1 MQLSFDTV
9 SAIATGTVSVAREP
23 QGIRFYRFT
32 PEQFALYQA
41 KDEKFFMK
49 SKTPSGVKLSF
60 RTDSKSLSV
69 KFLVLEHIG
78 ASFMA
83 FDIFADGKLVKS
95 INNFDGV
102 EFPRNYLKTDF
113 PIGEFSA
120 QVDLGEG
127 EKHVVIHLPWNG
139 MAYLQELSLDDGAFV
154 VPVKPEKKLLA
165 LGDSI
170 TYGNAAM
177 HPSSRYIA
185 RLCDALG
192 AEEFNK
198 GIGGEFFCPDLA
210 ATREAFN
217 PDYIVVAY
225 GTNDWRKHTKE
236 TFLEDV
242 NGFFEN
248 LNATYPDVKT
258 VIITPIWRSNLHAQT
273 DFTSMDEVVEAIHL
287 AAAERKNKLFV
298 DGFDLVPHDVEFF
311 GDYGCHP
318 NDRGFACYFENL
330 WDKIKDWV

>member
-1 MQLSFDTV
+1 MKLSIDTIA
-9 SAIATGTVSVAREP
+9 AIATGTVRVTQEP
-23 QGIRFYRFT
+23 LGIRFYRFT
-32 PEQFALYQA
+32 PEQFDLYEA

-60 RTDSKSLSV
+60 CTDSKYMFV
-69 KFLVLEHIG
+69 KFLVQEHIG
-78 ASFMA
+78 ASFLS
-83 FDIFADGKLVKS
+83 FDIFVDGKLVKS

-102 EFPRNYLKTDF
+102 EFPRNYLKSEF
-113 PIGEFSA
+113 PLGEFSA

-127 EKHVVIHLPWNG
+127 EKHIVIHLPWNG
-139 MAYLQELSLDDGAFV
+139 MAYLQELSLDEGAFV
-154 VPVKPEKKLLA
+154 TPVKPEKKLLA

-177 HPSSRYIA
+177 HPSARYVA
-185 RLCDALG
+185 QLCDALG

-210 ATREAFN
+210 ATRETFT
-217 PDYIVVAY
+217 PDYILVAY
-225 GTNDWRKHTKE
+225 GTNDWRKHAKQ
-236 TFLEDV
+236 TFLADV
-242 NGFFEN
+242 SGFFEN

-258 VIITPIWRSNLHAQT
+258 IIITPTWRSNLHAPT
-273 DFTSMDEVVEAIHL
+273 DFASMDEVRKAICE
-287 AAAERKNKLFV
+287 AAAGRKNKRIV
-298 DGFDLVPHDVEFF
+298 DGTTLVPHDVAYF

-318 NDRGFACYFENL
+318 NDRGFGCYFENL